1 VEPFHNS
8 PNPPPESLQGL
19 LDQYIND
26 LKSKRQKLRE
36 KRKPTAK
43 VNSTQNEENDNSDL
57 GEEEECEEDDDDDY
71 DYIEDKILNNNTPAG
86 GGLVADQRNV
96 L

>member
-1 VEPFHNS
+1 MEPFNNS

-36 KRKPTAK
+36 KRKPTSK
-43 VNSTQNEENDNSDL
+43 VNNTQNEDVENSDM
-57 GEEEECEEDDDDDY
+57 GEEEECEEDDD
-71 DYIEDKILNNNTPAG
+71 YIEDKLLNQNNTNGGSG
-86 GGLVADQRNV
+86 GGLVQDQRNV